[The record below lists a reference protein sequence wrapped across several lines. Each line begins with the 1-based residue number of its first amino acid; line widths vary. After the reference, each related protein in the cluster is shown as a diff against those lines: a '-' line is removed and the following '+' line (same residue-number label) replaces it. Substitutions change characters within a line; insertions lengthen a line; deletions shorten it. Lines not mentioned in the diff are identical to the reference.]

1 MSAWWLAVLVCILLF
16 LAAACALW
24 CLPRRLIA
32 EPGVLPEAF
41 RSTLPP
47 RHLLNRTGRML
58 HSLLWLAAASLG
70 LLVIGMGF
78 GALPGS

>member
-1 MSAWWLAVLVCILLF
+1 MIACIFLF
-16 LAAACALW
+16 LLAACALW

-58 HSLLWLAAASLG
+58 HGLLWGAAVSLV
-70 LLVIGMGF
+70 LLVVGVSF
-78 GALPGS
+78 GSFGGP